1 MVRHFITDLDLTAEE
16 QAEVIDLAIA
26 MKKDRKAYAQALEGL
41 VLGMIFE
48 KSSTRTRVSFEAGM
62 IQLGGQAIFLH
73 SDSSQIATW

>member
-62 IQLGGQAIFLH
+62 IQLGG
-73 SDSSQIATW
+73 